1 MRKREGGGRKVEV
14 VELDLEWL
22 QADWSHR
29 ELAVVSR
36 AKKKSLNRARET
48 LY

>member
-14 VELDLEWL
+14 VELDPEWL
-22 QADWSHR
+22 QGDWSHR
-29 ELAVVSR
+29 ELAVARRV
-36 AKKKSLNRARET
+36 KKKSLNRGRET